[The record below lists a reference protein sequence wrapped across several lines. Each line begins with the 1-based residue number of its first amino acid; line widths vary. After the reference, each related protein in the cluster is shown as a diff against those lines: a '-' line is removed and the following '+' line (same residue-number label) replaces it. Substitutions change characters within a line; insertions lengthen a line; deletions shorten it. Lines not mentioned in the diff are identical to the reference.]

1 MPPLFR
7 NVSLDQI
14 EKFSPELMLGIES
27 CLEEGHDNLR
37 GILGSNSKAKVTMP
51 SALVIGALEGQYMSA
66 SMDTW
71 SSTLSEMPGDFG
83 SLAAYAMAHAGNAT
97 ALNMLEVITALPDLT
112 QWKDPT
118 RNVANESTISIC
130 QRFGAAACRFALSHE
145 QGLKAIKDFH
155 SSYVELLGLDGDGK
169 QSFAISNNQS
179 DFAIDSL
186 VHAEL
191 RLRIMQESGKRKPL
205 DAIDVL
211 AYSGP
216 LLVAL
221 TVTQPQIWIEQGH
234 DPETVKDIID
244 RRVRGY
250 WGMTKF
256 DYKIVDELVDAAVQA
271 AFMPFNGFKQITSA
285 NLWGIPLEICKKV
298 GPAKTL
304 DVVKYCPVATAGP
317 MAMFKPIKPSSV
329 TSIKDSMQ
337 FICQPDY
344 ASRMLGQ
351 PWQES
356 VTRDTVNRAGAWV
369 LGKHKD
375 VWPLASCADFRRG
388 LTDWHLQSTQRSPR
402 HPLVPAWLHW
412 EEFLI
417 GDNWSEMCQRK
428 ILSKP
433 GADHVHS
440 FMKAF
445 ATNEPER
452 FDALACQVLSDLRR
466 AGSHRAL
473 MPHVSNKMKSIAFV
487 SDTHRDRAF
496 SSDLGL

>member
-7 NVSLDQI
+7 NVSLDRI

-37 GILGSNSKAKVTMP
+37 GILGSNSRAKVTMP

-66 SMDTW
+66 SIDGWNGSM
-71 SSTLSEMPGDFG
+71 SEIPSNFG
-83 SLAAYAMAHAGNAT
+83 SLAAYAIAHAGNAS
-97 ALNMLEVITALPDLT
+97 ALNMLEVITSLPNIT

-118 RNVANESTISIC
+118 RHVANESIINIC
-130 QRFGAAACRFALSHE
+130 QRFGAAACRFALSQE
-145 QGLKAIKDFH
+145 QGLRAIKDFH
-155 SSYVELLGLDGDGK
+155 SSYFQLLGLDGDGK

-191 RLRIMQESGKRKPL
+191 RLRIMKESGKRKPL
-205 DAIDVL
+205 DGIDVL

-256 DYKIVDELVDAAVQA
+256 DYKTVDELVDAAVQA
-271 AFMPFNGFKQITSA
+271 AFMPFNELKQIAPAS
-285 NLWGIPLEICKKV
+285 LWGITLETCKKL

-304 DVVKYCPVATAGP
+304 DVVKYCPVATAGS
-317 MAMFKPIKPSSV
+317 MAMFKPIKPSAV
-329 TSIKDSMQ
+329 ASIQDSMQ

-344 ASRMLGQ
+344 ASRMLGR

-356 VTRDTVNRAGAWV
+356 VTSDTVNRAGVWV
-369 LGKHKD
+369 LGKHKE
-375 VWPLASCADFRRG
+375 VWPLASCEDFRQG
-388 LTDWHLQSTQRSPR
+388 LADWHLQSTQRSPR
-402 HPLVPAWLHW
+402 HPLVPVFLHW
-412 EEFLI
+412 DEFLS
-417 GDNWSEMCQRK
+417 GDSWGEMCHRK

-433 GADHVHS
+433 DADHVHR

-445 ATNEPER
+445 AISEPER
-452 FDALACQVLSDLRR
+452 FDALATQVLLDRR
-466 AGSHRAL
+466 KTGAHRAI
-473 MPHVSNKMKSIAFV
+473 MPHVTSSMSSIRLV
-487 SDTHRDRAF
+487 NDTHRDRAF
-496 SSDLGL
+496 GSDLGL